1 MNLAFSVRSLSKVY
15 QMGTE
20 EVRALDG
27 IDLDVPE
34 GDYLA
39 IMGPSGSGK
48 STLLNL
54 LGCLDRSSGGSH
66 EVNGTE
72 VTKLS
77 DNELSKV
84 RGESIG
90 FVFQSYNLIP
100 YLNVLDNI
108 RMPRAYLR
116 SSKDKLATALALAQR
131 IGLGD
136 RVNHRPQELS
146 GGQQQRVGIAR
157 SLSGNPAFVLADE
170 PTGNLD
176 SKTTEEI
183 LLLLDE
189 LNRDGKTIVLVT
201 HEDEVAQRA
210 SRIVRMKD
218 GKIVEDIRNKEPVGP
233 ESSRLESIPD
243 SVFSWRQ
250 RIVRFWQNLVKTALL
265 SIWTHPMRSLLT
277 GLGVFIGVVSVVWLL
292 AIGEGIA
299 EQDRKSVV

>member
-66 EVNGTE
+66 EVNGIE

-157 SLSGNPAFVLADE
+157 SLSGNPAFVLAC
-170 PTGNLD
+170 
-176 SKTTEEI
+176 
-183 LLLLDE
+183 LLYTSPSP
-189 LNRDGKTIVLVT
+189 RD
-201 HEDEVAQRA
+201 
-210 SRIVRMKD
+210 
-218 GKIVEDIRNKEPVGP
+218 
-233 ESSRLESIPD
+233 
-243 SVFSWRQ
+243 
-250 RIVRFWQNLVKTALL
+250 
-265 SIWTHPMRSLLT
+265 
-277 GLGVFIGVVSVVWLL
+277 
-292 AIGEGIA
+292 
-299 EQDRKSVV
+299 